1 MVNAIIT
8 NGDQRGIISFPCSRM
23 RLAGELAYLGISTPP
38 REIPCSDDENEEIQ
52 VKIFGETEDENRM
65 GLLISE
71 NDSIATVNSLLDAF
85 YDLPPQTRSW
95 VNDWIRDGRITSL
108 KEFLGVL
115 NSALGGE
122 VTETYYCPL
131 TADYY
136 SMDCYGYL
144 RDESVELSGED
155 LPKYASLIREH
166 LKMEQSNCNM
176 AEYFDENNGAVSKL
190 KSVVWD
196 VEKARG
202 ALYGKITATLTEP
215 FTDEERESFLNWVT
229 GQNSDG
235 LGEGFEQ
242 RPIRTR
248 DGELYEKITDT
259 YSVYYSGTSERTL
272 TARIN
277 YAYRMDEV
285 DPDDNICTTTVKP
298 DSGMDDTYDFSV
310 SNMRVSPA
318 EVYQGEYVKVE
329 FVTDNWNKDI
339 AYPGILVEVLIG
351 NEVVKSETVD
361 FDVYGRNRHMYYIE
375 MKDAGDKTIT
385 ARINWAHRFEEDNSS
400 NNFAQAPA
408 SAKPYDNIKHPSI

>member
-8 NGDQRGIISFPCSRM
+8 NGDQRGVISFPCSRM

-38 REIPCSDDENEEIQ
+38 REIPCSDDEDNEIQ

-71 NDSIATVNSLLDAF
+71 NDSIATVNSLLGTF

-95 VNDWIRDGRITSL
+95 INDWIKEGRITSL
-108 KEFLGVL
+108 KEFRGVL
-115 NSALGGE
+115 SHALGTE

-166 LKMEQSNCNM
+166 LKMEQSDCNM

-196 VEKARG
+196 VEKAKG

-215 FTDEERESFLNWVT
+215 FTDEERESFLDWVS

-248 DGELYEKITDT
+248 DGELYMHLWQSSDDYFLRSKEEFLSEQTD
-259 YSVYYSGTSERTL
+259 GQ
-272 TARIN
+272 
-277 YAYRMDEV
+277 
-285 DPDDNICTTTVKP
+285 
-298 DSGMDDTYDFSV
+298 GMGGL
-310 SNMRVSPA
+310 
-318 EVYQGEYVKVE
+318 Q
-329 FVTDNWNKDI
+329 
-339 AYPGILVEVLIG
+339 
-351 NEVVKSETVD
+351 
-361 FDVYGRNRHMYYIE
+361 
-375 MKDAGDKTIT
+375 
-385 ARINWAHRFEEDNSS
+385 
-400 NNFAQAPA
+400 
-408 SAKPYDNIKHPSI
+408 